1 MWTGLSTYLFC
12 SCNHSNDRTHA
23 ELKTSS
29 YSSGEGRSWHCV
41 IAPIDL
47 LRNISAHLQRR
58 CSSRSHLLH
67 SSWTFLA
74 ASSSSAVISSPSSSV
89 TFQSIPK
96 CVLSLQIH
104 DSLSVFLPDFDSFF
118 LASTLWCSFSL
129 IFPSTIILQFR
140 RNLWP
145 SLSHIVSPPLD
156 LSGLSAFIHFK
167 LQLMMNESNIPWA
180 QTWVALWD
188 SSQLPKGSSGLIPY
202 SWAASTPV
210 LVLCISRDPSLS
222 WHLKVNFF
230 FFSPQKISPLFSK
243 QHGAMSELF
252 LWNFIT
258 NLRQWYLPSCLLD
271 GVLS

>member
-41 IAPIDL
+41 IARIDL

-74 ASSSSAVISSPSSSV
+74 SSSSSAVISSPSSSL
-89 TFQSIPK
+89 TFQSISK

-118 LASTLWCSFSL
+118 L
-129 IFPSTIILQFR
+129 
-140 RNLWP
+140 
-145 SLSHIVSPPLD
+145 PPHCD
-156 LSGLSAFIHFK
+156 ALSA
-167 LQLMMNESNIPWA
+167 W
-180 QTWVALWD
+180 
-188 SSQLPKGSSGLIPY
+188 Y
-202 SWAASTPV
+202 
-210 LVLCISRDPSLS
+210 
-222 WHLKVNFF
+222 
-230 FFSPQKISPLFSK
+230 SPQQSSSNSGGIC
-243 QHGAMSELF
+243 G
-252 LWNFIT
+252 
-258 NLRQWYLPSCLLD
+258 LPSPASSHRPLISL
-271 GVLS
+271 VSRPSFTLSCS